1 MPSHDHQLIHVGR
14 RRFLQFL
21 GAGTTL
27 AFPGWALG
35 KNSLWMP
42 EELPVTPT
50 QTEGPFYPET
60 SIEKQ
65 LFSDTDLIQKLGG
78 HEFAKGQQTTITG
91 TVRDRSGR
99 PLNGAVVEIWQACA
113 TGRYN
118 HSRDN
123 KNPSLLDNNFQFW
136 GRAITAEDGKYS
148 FKTIIPGKYPGRT
161 GRHIHYRIDAGGFKR
176 LSTQCYFSDFG
187 EDNMR
192 DGIYNRL
199 TPKERKL
206 VTVEFD
212 KPKSDDGKSKPWS
225 GKFDVVLAKS

>member
-1 MPSHDHQLIHVGR
+1 MSSNDHQLSHVGR

-21 GAGTTL
+21 GAGATL
-27 AFPGWALG
+27 AFPGWVLG
-35 KNSLWMP
+35 ENSLWMP
-42 EELPVTPT
+42 DELAVTPT

-65 LFSDTDLIQKLGG
+65 LFSDTDLSQKLGS
-78 HEFAKGQQTTITG
+78 HEFAKGQQTIING
-91 TVRDRSGR
+91 TVRDQKGR

-136 GRAITAEDGKYS
+136 GRAITGQDGAYS
-148 FKTIIPGKYPGRT
+148 FTTILPGKYPGRT
-161 GRHIHYRIDAGGFKR
+161 GRHIHYRIDAAGFKR

-187 EDNMR
+187 EDNLK
-192 DGIYNRL
+192 DGIYSRL
-199 TPKERKL
+199 TLAEQKL
-206 VTVEFD
+206 VTVELD
-212 KPKSDDGKSKPWS
+212 KPKANDGKPDRWS
-225 GKFDVVLAKS
+225 GSFDLVLARS

>member
-1 MPSHDHQLIHVGR
+1 MPSNDHQLSHVGR

-21 GAGTTL
+21 GAGATL
-27 AFPGWALG
+27 AFPGWVLG

-78 HEFAKGQQTTITG
+78 HEYAKGQPVAITG

-99 PLNGAVVEIWQACA
+99 PLPGAVVEIWQACA

-123 KNPSLLDNNFQFW
+123 RNPALLDNNFQFW
-136 GRAITAEDGKYS
+136 GRAITAGDGKYF

-161 GRHIHYRIDAGGFKR
+161 GRHIHYRIDSEGFKR
-176 LSTQCYFSDFG
+176 LSTQSYFADFG

-192 DGIYNRL
+192 DGIYKRL
-199 TPKERKL
+199 SPKERKL

-212 KPKSDDGKSKPWS
+212 KPKSDDGKTNPWR
-225 GKFDVVLAKS
+225 GNFDIVLANR

>member
-1 MPSHDHQLIHVGR
+1 MRTNDHQLSHVGR

-27 AFPGWALG
+27 AFPGWVLG

-42 EELPVTPT
+42 EELPLTPT

-65 LFSDTDLIQKLGG
+65 LFSDTDLSRKLGT
-78 HEFAKGQQTTITG
+78 HELAKGQQATITG
-91 TVRDRSGR
+91 VVKDRSGR
-99 PLNGAVVEIWQACA
+99 PLQGSVVEIWQACA
-113 TGRYN
+113 SGRYN
-118 HSRDN
+118 HSRDD

-136 GRAITAEDGKYS
+136 GRAITAEDGNYS
-148 FKTIIPGKYPGRT
+148 FTTIVPGKYPGRT
-161 GRHIHYRIDAGGFKR
+161 GRHIHYRVDADGFQR

-187 EDNMR
+187 EDNVR
-192 DGIYNRL
+192 DGIYKQL
-199 TPKERKL
+199 TPKEREL

-212 KPKSDDGKSKPWS
+212 KPKATVGKQSVWS
-225 GKFDVVLAKS
+225 GNFDVVLAKR